1 MRGAWRLRLTT
12 CALAAALVG
21 CGGEQADA
29 GGDTTVETARGETKQ
44 VTLSAGGAAQPA
56 TLSLY
61 RSPEG
66 FPLAFST
73 YVPQEM
79 RAETVS
85 SGEGDGVRFIADS
98 VGIEGDTA
106 MVHVF
111 FYPESSTESD
121 AREVVRTAA
130 ESHGPIREF
139 AEVDPTDR
147 YPWSIVEYR
156 IDGGGVDDVNGTVAL
171 GRHAGRLFHVIVQL
185 PATGGENFAERA
197 RMILE
202 EWRWEDTGS
211 GLGG

>member
-1 MRGAWRLRLTT
+1 M
-12 CALAAALVG
+12 
-21 CGGEQADA
+21 
-29 GGDTTVETARGETKQ
+29 TVEATRAETKQ
-44 VTLSAGGAAQPA
+44 VPLTVQGAAQPV
-56 TLSLY
+56 TLTLY

-85 SGEGDGVRFIADS
+85 SGEGDGVRFLADS
-98 VGIEGDTA
+98 VGVEGDTA

-130 ESHGPIREF
+130 EAYGPIREF
-139 AEVDPTDR
+139 AEVDPTNR
-147 YPWSIVEYR
+147 YPWSIVEYQ
-156 IDGGGVDDVNGTVAL
+156 IDGGGTDDVNGTVAL
-171 GRHAGRLFHVIVQL
+171 GRHAGRLFHIIVQI
-185 PATGGENFAERA
+185 PATAGESYAERA
-197 RMILE
+197 RMILD
-202 EWRWEDTGS
+202 EWRWEDTGG